1 MVRKQYH
8 IKKVNSILNKKY
20 KNINTGYINKN
31 KSYEQIKFYDITK
44 LYLYKDVNVNNY
56 KIMLCYKL

>member
-31 KSYEQIKFYDITK
+31 KSYE
-44 LYLYKDVNVNNY
+44 
-56 KIMLCYKL
+56 